1 LSFKEMSAVDLHE
14 YLQSLTIKPLLIDV
28 REPWEYQTCHINNS
42 VLIPMRQIPT
52 ALNELDPD
60 RETVVICHHGIRSRS
75 VSSFLS
81 SNDFTQVINLSG
93 GIDEWAKTVDNSMP
107 LY

>member
-1 LSFKEMSAVDLHE
+1 MSAVDLHE

-28 REPWEYQTCHINNS
+28 REPNNS

-52 ALNELDPD
+52 AINELDPD